1 MNVNV
6 RALNG
11 KRFGVMLSAA
21 VVASLLAAPLVAA
34 APKPKRNVRPGDLKS
49 KISYKDSRA
58 DSVKTSDLK
67 GPHAKITADNDTHD
81 FGVQWVGPRLNH
93 TFRITNTG
101 DATLKITRVKPSC
114 GCTIAGN
121 YPRTLEPGKT
131 GEFPF
136 AMNSTKLRGTF
147 QKSITISSNDP
158 LTPKLRLKLKGT
170 VKRYVDVS
178 PMSAS
183 FGRIT
188 DQEERTRELTIT
200 NNTDKP
206 LVLTLNKPS
215 TDYFTFEIV
224 EKDPGKRYGLRVTAK
239 PPFTTGPMRT
249 ILKIDTNI
257 EKQKQIEIRA
267 NAVVPP
273 RLEVQ
278 PTSVIVRSP
287 RPGAAPPKSGISRVL
302 RFTNY
307 GKTEVRV

>member
-49 KISYKDSRA
+49 KISYKDSKA
-58 DSVKTSDLK
+58 GSVKTSDLK

-136 AMNSTKLRGTF
+136 AMNSTKLRGTL

-206 LVLTLNKPS
+206 RVLTLNKPS

-224 EKDPGKRYGLRVTAK
+224 EKDPGKRSGLRGTA
-239 PPFTTGPMRT
+239 
-249 ILKIDTNI
+249 
-257 EKQKQIEIRA
+257 
-267 NAVVPP
+267 
-273 RLEVQ
+273 
-278 PTSVIVRSP
+278 
-287 RPGAAPPKSGISRVL
+287 
-302 RFTNY
+302 
-307 GKTEVRV
+307 